1 MNIRKCKDRKCGV
14 GLSRCCLDCENINIC
29 PHKCD
34 GASYDC
40 EYSEYTPTERRR
52 AYREKKRTGLFLI
65 AYIILIA
72 VILGVGALIMGNL
85 YWIAKTQ
92 TDVLDRVNLLEI
104 EILDRLEGNRPTEQM
119 APQNAIGEFTI
130 THYCACKKCCGKTD
144 GITATGTLATEGR
157 TIAVDPSVIPLGSE
171 VIIDG
176 HSYIAEDTGGAIKG
190 YKVDVFV
197 ADHQE
202 AIQRGKF
209 VREVRYEHNE

>member
-1 MNIRKCKDRKCGV
+1 MNIRKCKDKCV
-14 GLSRCCLDCENINIC
+14 IGLQLCCIDCEAMDVC
-29 PHKCD
+29 DKKCS

-40 EYSEYTPTERRR
+40 PWAEYTSTERRK
-52 AYREKKRTGLFLI
+52 AYREKKRTGIFLI

-72 VILGVGALIMGNL
+72 IILGVGALIMGNL
-85 YWIAKTQ
+85 YWLAKMQVDT
-92 TDVLDRVNLLEI
+92 LDRINLLEI
-104 EILDRLEGNRPTEQM
+104 EMVDRLEENRP
-119 APQNAIGEFTI
+119 AVNLDPQKAVGEFTI

-157 TIAVDPSVIPLGSE
+157 TIAVDPSVIPLGSQVE
-171 VIIDG
+171 IDG
-176 HSYIAEDTGGAIKG
+176 HTYIAEDTGGAIKG

-209 VREVRYEHNE
+209 QREVKIYGN